1 MNWLS
6 RSNANNGNWT
16 ASLDRLGQYAVI
28 ALAFAVP
35 ISTALSNVFL
45 GLVLFCWLASGHY
58 KAKLSWFI
66 QSPIALAALLL
77 FAWLVISLA
86 WANSFDQDQ
95 IKFLRKYSNL
105 LMVTIFLW
113 FLFNPVIRSRVLFAF
128 AISML
133 LTLMLS
139 YAAAAELLPAFSW
152 LHAMP
157 GNAVVFR
164 LHITHNL
171 FMALAALLFGVFAVE
186 AGLSGRRFLAAA
198 WAIACVLALINVVLM
213 VQGRTGYVVLAAFI
227 ALVFGM
233 RAGWKG
239 VAVAC
244 LAVCLSAF
252 VIYELSDSTRQR
264 THLALTELS
273 QWQPDKPVT
282 DGNSIGHRMEFF
294 TNSLALIDKQPLL
307 GSGLGSFPSEYKQ
320 YVQGTGRDF
329 TDNPHNDALLLAVQA
344 GIPSVLLFLYL
355 LIRLGLGARHTA
367 SLQLRVLAP
376 ALALW
381 MAVGGIFNALLI
393 DHAESLLFAL
403 FLGLIAAA
411 TLPSKNEKLSKAAS
425 ALN

>member
-1 MNWLS
+1 MNLLS
-6 RSNANNGNWT
+6 HPNANNGNWT
-16 ASLDRLGQYAVI
+16 ALLDRLGQYAVI

-58 KAKLSWFI
+58 KEKLSLFI

-113 FLFNPVIRSRVLFAF
+113 FLLNPVIRSRVLFAF

-133 LTLMLS
+133 FTLTLS
-139 YAAAAELLPAFSW
+139 YAAAAELLPSFSW

-186 AGLSGRRFLAAA
+186 AGFSGRRFFAAV
-198 WAIACVLALINVVLM
+198 WTIACVLALINVVLM
-213 VQGRTGYVVLAAFI
+213 VQGRTGYIVLAAFI
-227 ALVFGM
+227 ALVFGL

-239 VAVAC
+239 IAVAC
-244 LAVCLSAF
+244 LVVCLSAF

-264 THLALTELS
+264 VNLAATELS

-294 TNSLALIDKQPLL
+294 TNSLALIDRRPLL

-329 TDNPHNDALLLAVQA
+329 TDNPHNDVLLLAVQA
-344 GIPSVLLFLYL
+344 GIPSVLLFVYL
-355 LIRLGLGARHTA
+355 LIRLGFGAQHAA

-403 FLGLIAAA
+403 LLGLIAAA

>member
-1 MNWLS
+1 MNWLG
-6 RSNANNGNWT
+6 RSNAEGGNWT
-16 ASLDRLGQYAVI
+16 TSLDRLGQYAVI
-28 ALAFAVP
+28 GLAFALP
-35 ISTALSNVFL
+35 ISTALSSVFL
-45 GLVLFCWLASGHY
+45 ALVVFFWLSGGNY
-58 KAKLSWFI
+58 KEKLSLFI
-66 QSPIALAALLL
+66 QSPIALAALIL
-77 FAWLVISLA
+77 FSWLVISLA

-113 FLFNPVIRSRVLFAF
+113 FLLNPVIRSRVLFAF

-133 LTLMLS
+133 LTLILS
-139 YAAAAELLPAFSW
+139 YAAAAELLPSFSW
-152 LHAMP
+152 LRAMP

-186 AGLSGRRFLAAA
+186 AGLAGRRFFAAA
-198 WAIACVLALINVVLM
+198 WAVACVLALINVVLM
-213 VQGRTGYVVLAAFI
+213 VQGRIGYIVLAAFI
-227 ALVFGM
+227 ALVFGL

-239 VAVAC
+239 IAVAC

-264 THLALTELS
+264 VNLALTELS

-282 DGNSIGHRMEFF
+282 DGNSIGHRMEFA
-294 TNSLALIDKQPLL
+294 TNSLALIDKRPLL

-355 LIRLGLGARHTA
+355 LIRLGFGARHAT
-367 SLQLRVLAP
+367 SLQIRVFAP

-381 MAVGGIFNALLI
+381 IGVGGIFNALLI
-393 DHAESLLFAL
+393 DHSESLLFAL
-403 FLGLIAAA
+403 LLGLIAAA
-411 TLPSKNEKLSKAAS
+411 TLQLKNDKVGKLAS

>member
-6 RSNANNGNWT
+6 RPNDNNGNWT
-16 ASLDRLGQYAVI
+16 ASIDRLGQYTVI

-45 GLVLFCWLASGHY
+45 GLVLFCWLASGRY
-58 KAKLSWFI
+58 KEKLSLFI

-77 FAWLVISLA
+77 FAWLFISLA

-105 LMVTIFLW
+105 LMVTIFLS
-113 FLFNPVIRSRVLFAF
+113 FLLNPVNRSRALFAF

-133 LTLMLS
+133 LTLTLS
-139 YAAAAELLPAFSW
+139 YAAAAELLPSFSW
-152 LHAMP
+152 LHAAP

-186 AGLSGRRFLAAA
+186 ARLSGRRFFAAA

-227 ALVFGM
+227 ALVFGL

-239 VAVAC
+239 IAVAC
-244 LAVCLSAF
+244 LAVCFSAF

-264 THLALTELS
+264 VNLALTELS
-273 QWQPDKPVT
+273 QWQPAKPVT

-294 TNSLALIDKQPLL
+294 TNSLALIDKRPLL

-320 YVQGTGRDF
+320 YVEGTGRDF
-329 TDNPHNDALLLAVQA
+329 TDNPHNDVLLLAVQA

-355 LIRLGLGARHTA
+355 LIRLGFGAKHTT
-367 SLQLRVLAP
+367 SPQLRVLAP

-381 MAVGGIFNALLI
+381 IGVGGTFNALLI

-403 FLGLIAAA
+403 LLGLIAAA
-411 TLPSKNEKLSKAAS
+411 TLPSKNDKVSKAAS
-425 ALN
+425 ALS

>member
-6 RSNANNGNWT
+6 RSNGSDGNWT
-16 ASLDRLGQYAVI
+16 TLLDRLGQYAVI
-28 ALAFAVP
+28 ALAFAIP
-35 ISTALSNVFL
+35 LSTALSSVFL
-45 GLVLFCWLASGHY
+45 VLVLFCWLAGGNY
-58 KAKLSWFI
+58 KEKLSLFI
-66 QSPIALAALLL
+66 KNPIALAALLL

-105 LMVTIFLW
+105 LMVTIFIW
-113 FLFNPVIRSRVLFAF
+113 FLLNPVIRSRALFAF

-133 LTLMLS
+133 LTLILS
-139 YAAAAELLPAFSW
+139 YAAAAELLPSFSW
-152 LHAMP
+152 LRAIP

-186 AGLSGRRFLAAA
+186 AGLSGRRFFAAA

-239 VAVAC
+239 IAVGC

-264 THLALTELS
+264 VNLALTALS

-294 TNSLALIDKQPLL
+294 TNSLALIDKRPLL

-355 LIRLGLGARHTA
+355 LIRLGLGAKHNP
-367 SLQLRVLAP
+367 SLRIRVLAP

-381 MAVGGIFNALLI
+381 MGVGGIFNALLI
-393 DHAESLLFAL
+393 DHAESLLFAVL
-403 FLGLIAAA
+403 LGLIAAT
-411 TLPSKNEKLSKAAS
+411 TLHLKNDGPSKETS

>member
-6 RSNANNGNWT
+6 RSNATNGNWT

-45 GLVLFCWLASGHY
+45 GLVLFCWLASGNY
-58 KAKLSWFI
+58 KDKLSLFVK
-66 QSPIALAALLL
+66 SPVAFAALML

-86 WANSFDQDQ
+86 WVNQFDQDQ

-105 LMVTIFLW
+105 LMVGVFLW
-113 FLFNPVIRSRVLFAF
+113 FCLTSAIRSRVLFAF
-128 AISML
+128 ALSML
-133 LTLMLS
+133 LTLTLS
-139 YAAAAELLPAFSW
+139 YVAATELLPSFSW
-152 LHAMP
+152 MHATP

-171 FMALAALLFGVFAVE
+171 FMALAAILFGVFAVE
-186 AGLSGRRFLAAA
+186 AGLSGHRFFAAA
-198 WAIACVLALINVVLM
+198 WLVACVLACINVVLM

-227 ALVFGM
+227 ALAFAM

-239 VAVAC
+239 IAAAC
-244 LAVCLSAF
+244 LVVSLSAF
-252 VIYELSDSTRQR
+252 AVYDFSDSTRQR
-264 THLALTELS
+264 VNLTLTELS

-282 DGNSIGHRMEFF
+282 DGNSIGYRMEFF
-294 TNSLALIDKQPLL
+294 TNSLALIDKRPLL
-307 GSGLGSFPSEYKQ
+307 GSGLGSFPTEYKQ
-320 YVQGTGRDF
+320 HTEGTGRNP

-344 GIPSVLLFLYL
+344 GIPSVLLFFYL
-355 LIRLGLGARHTA
+355 LIRLGLAARHAA

-381 MAVGGIFNALLI
+381 IGVGGIFNALLI
-393 DHAESLLFAL
+393 DHSESLLFAL
-403 FLGLIAAA
+403 VLGLIAAG
-411 TLPSKNEKLSKAAS
+411 TLYAKNDRPSNAAS
-425 ALN
+425 ALH